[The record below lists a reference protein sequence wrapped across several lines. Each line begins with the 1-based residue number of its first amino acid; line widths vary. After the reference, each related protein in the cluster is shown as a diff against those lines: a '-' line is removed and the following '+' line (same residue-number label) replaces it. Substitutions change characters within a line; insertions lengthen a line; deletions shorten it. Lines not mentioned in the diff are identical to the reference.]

1 MGTLMSHSNNHAEQI
16 LVATAPAATTGA
28 GKEVTL
34 AFTGASGALYG
45 WRLLQCLLSQQVK
58 VHLLI
63 SSAARV
69 VFATEHNLKLN
80 GNPQSCQQQLV
91 EIFGCEPNLLAVYGK
106 DDWFSPV
113 ASGSAA
119 PKTMVVCP
127 CSTGTVASI
136 AYGMSD
142 NLIERAADVVIKEQG
157 QLILVPRE
165 TPLSA
170 LHLENLLKL
179 ANLGVTIM
187 PAAPGFYHQPQSIED
202 LIDFMVARILDHL
215 KLPQQLLPRW
225 GYAPQEQA

>member
-1 MGTLMSHSNNHAEQI
+1 MGTLMTSSSTST
-16 LVATAPAATTGA
+16 LPATAPNR
-28 GKEVTL
+28 EITL

-91 EIFGCEPNLLAVYGK
+91 EMLQCSPDLLAVYGK

-127 CSTGTVASI
+127 CSTGTVAAI

-165 TPLSA
+165 TPLSS

-179 ANLGVTIM
+179 AKLGVTIM

-215 KLPQQLLPRW
+215 HLPQNIMPRW
-225 GYAPQEQA
+225 GYAPAPVHSNSQD